1 MTSAGGLGDLI
12 RDPDDAIR
20 RMDEWAAGFARKA
33 ERYAAAQQETEQL
46 RLTATSQDGT
56 VKVTVGADGVVSDL
70 VFSSRTRTIPPE
82 ELARMVLDTMRR
94 AQANITERV
103 AEVMGRQLGDEDPD
117 TRAVMLDS
125 LRDRFPDPDP
135 DPADQPDAP
144 EDQPEP
150 PPAAGT
156 RPPGPPAP
164 PQPGGPGAT
173 GGPAA
178 PGGTGGPSGPGG
190 TGGQPRRRGGIDPDE
205 QDNNPW

>member
-33 ERYAAAQQETEQL
+33 ERYAAAQEETQQL
-46 RLTATSQDGT
+46 RLTASSPDGT

-70 VFSSRTRTIPPE
+70 VFSSRTRTVPPE

-94 AQANITERV
+94 AQSGISERV

-135 DPADQPDAP
+135 EAADKQEAP
-144 EDQPEP
+144 EEP
-150 PPAAGT
+150 REQPPA
-156 RPPGPPAP
+156 RPAP
-164 PQPGGPGAT
+164 PAGGTGRPPAT
-173 GGPAA
+173 PPPSGGPAGS
-178 PGGTGGPSGPGG
+178 P
-190 TGGQPRRRGGIDPDE
+190 PRRPGGIDPDE

>member
-46 RLTATSQDGT
+46 RLTATSPDGT

-82 ELARMVLDTMRR
+82 ELSRMVLETMRK
-94 AQANITERV
+94 AQSGITDRV
-103 AEVMGRQLGDEDPD
+103 AEVMGRSLGDEDPD

-125 LRDRFPDPDP
+125 LRNRFPDPDP
-135 DPADQPDAP
+135 DPDEQQDSAQEQQEPPAKT
-144 EDQPEP
+144 P
-150 PPAAGT
+150 PPAGGAP
-156 RPPGPPAP
+156 RPPATPPAP
-164 PQPGGPGAT
+164 
-173 GGPAA
+173 GGPAS
-178 PGGTGGPSGPGG
+178 PPQG
-190 TGGQPRRRGGIDPDE
+190 RRPGGIDPDE

>member
-33 ERYAAAQQETEQL
+33 ERYAAAQEETQQL
-46 RLTATSQDGT
+46 RLTASSPDGT

-70 VFSSRTRTIPPE
+70 VFSSRTRTVPPE

-94 AQANITERV
+94 AQSGISERV

-135 DPADQPDAP
+135 EAADKQDAP
-144 EDQPEP
+144 EDPPEP
-150 PPAAGT
+150 PPA
-156 RPPGPPAP
+156 PPAP
-164 PQPGGPGAT
+164 PAAGGAGRPGTPPVPPQSPPPGGGPGGPRR
-173 GGPAA
+173 
-178 PGGTGGPSGPGG
+178 PG
-190 TGGQPRRRGGIDPDE
+190 RIDPDE